1 MDPTT
6 LKSYL
11 VSLGFACDS
20 PGLAR
25 FNAMLRDSETMAQR
39 AAAGMT
45 KAFVGAGA
53 AVVAAYS
60 SVGTATVAMMD
71 KVAQSEMGYQLLGM
85 KMYMSAD
92 AAKSMSIATQA
103 LGHSLDEIAWNP
115 QLGKYYG
122 ELLRDQDA
130 MQKGLGPDYQKQIR
144 EMQDVRFEFSR
155 LQVEGQYAMM
165 GISSAVMR
173 AFGGDNLLDKLKGLN
188 NWIIANLPRWSEMVA
203 KYLVPVLQDGA
214 AVGRDLWHILQ
225 DLTSGF
231 LALVGA
237 WYNDDA
243 LKTGVVTLDT
253 LGKAA
258 LHLSGSIRHVFDEL
272 AAIADWFT
280 RHADLAKFVFGFAGG
295 MVPGI
300 IAGSAIAPG
309 PGTVIGGVTTGLI
322 GGIASVMSDGWSSKG
337 ASNGVTPNQAR
348 QAAAAAAAKT
358 GIPPEIIYGQ
368 WAHETGDFTNR
379 GALALNNLAGI
390 KNPGGEGYRSFG
402 SIQDFIDYYSR
413 MIGSGRYAGT
423 HGAMTPEQFAYG
435 LKQGGWY
442 EDSYSNYA
450 AGIRRWESDYAPT
463 SSHSTTTHVGDVNVY
478 VTQPNASADEIGNK
492 VVSKIRE
499 SSAQGTQR
507 NLLELSGSYA

>member
-1 MDPTT
+1 
-6 LKSYL
+6 
-11 VSLGFACDS
+11 
-20 PGLAR
+20 
-25 FNAMLRDSETMAQR
+25 
-39 AAAGMT
+39 
-45 KAFVGAGA
+45 
-53 AVVAAYS
+53 
-60 SVGTATVAMMD
+60 
-71 KVAQSEMGYQLLGM
+71 
-85 KMYMSAD
+85 
-92 AAKSMSIATQA
+92 MSIATQA

-122 ELLRDQDA
+122 ELLRDQGA

-203 KYLVPVLQDGA
+203 KYLVPVLRDGA

-243 LKTGVVTLDT
+243 LKTGVVTLNT
-253 LGKAA
+253 LGRAA
-258 LHLSGSIRHVFDEL
+258 MHLSGSIRHVFDEL

-322 GGIASVMSDGWSSKG
+322 GGIASVMSDGWSS
-337 ASNGVTPNQAR
+337 NGVTPNQAKAMAYE
-348 QAAAAAAAKT
+348 AATRHGLDPAVFMGMIEKESSWNPLAKNPHSTASGLGQLLRGTAADMHVGNVFDPYQNLEGSASYLAKLLNQS
-358 GIPPEIIYGQ
+358 GNY
-368 WAHETGDFTNR
+368 AN
-379 GALALNNLAGI
+379 ALAAYGEGPSYAADILNNRRHHYDSYQPTSG
-390 KNPGGEGYRSFG
+390 NSSVSFG
-402 SIQDFIDYYSR
+402 DTNI
-413 MIGSGRYAGT
+413 
-423 HGAMTPEQFAYG
+423 
-435 LKQGGWY
+435 
-442 EDSYSNYA
+442 
-450 AGIRRWESDYAPT
+450 
-463 SSHSTTTHVGDVNVY
+463 Y
-478 VTQPNASADEIGNK
+478 VTQPNASAEDIANK
-492 VVSKIRE
+492 TVAKQRE
-499 SSAQGTQR
+499 MLKQSTQR
-507 NLLELSGSYA
+507 NIVELSGSYA

>member
-1 MDPTT
+1 MDANTI
-6 LKSYL
+6 KSYL
-11 VSLGFACDS
+11 ISLGFACDS

-122 ELLRDQDA
+122 ELLRDQGA

-203 KYLVPVLQDGA
+203 KYLVPVLRDGA

-253 LGKAA
+253 LGRAA
-258 LHLSGSIRHVFDEL
+258 MHLSGSIRHVFDEL

-322 GGIASVMSDGWSSKG
+322 GGIASVMSDGWSS
-337 ASNGVTPNQAR
+337 NGVTPNQAKAMAYE
-348 QAAAAAAAKT
+348 AATRHGLDPAVFMGMIERESSWNPLAKNPHSTASGLGQLLRGTAADMHVGNVFDPYQNLEGSASYLAQLLNQSGNYA
-358 GIPPEIIYGQ
+358 
-368 WAHETGDFTNR
+368 N
-379 GALALNNLAGI
+379 ALAAYGEGPSYAADILNNRRHHYDSYQPTSG
-390 KNPGGEGYRSFG
+390 NSSVSFG
-402 SIQDFIDYYSR
+402 DTNI
-413 MIGSGRYAGT
+413 
-423 HGAMTPEQFAYG
+423 
-435 LKQGGWY
+435 
-442 EDSYSNYA
+442 
-450 AGIRRWESDYAPT
+450 
-463 SSHSTTTHVGDVNVY
+463 Y
-478 VTQPNASADEIGNK
+478 VTQPNASADEIANK
-492 VVSKIRE
+492 TVAKQRE
-499 SSAQGTQR
+499 MLKQSTQR
-507 NLLELSGSYA
+507 NIVELSGSYA